1 MMLKDPFLNERFEPD
16 LMWFV
21 GVFDVYDREE
31 SKGVEL
37 EAYDPNDQTDRNM
50 LIRKYCLNQPYLSHR
65 HKLALIENL
74 EAVLKDPSFDFQAI
88 FEIDECETNSWPREE
103 WYSLESPRRFF
114 QDVYQLATEIW
125 KEDLLMA
132 ASEDKSAW

>member
-1 MMLKDPFLNERFEPD
+1 MMLKDPFVNERFEPD

-37 EAYDPNDQTDRNM
+37 EVYDPNDQADRNI
-50 LIRKYCLNQPYLSHR
+50 LIKKYCLNQPYLSYR

-74 EAVLKDPSFDFQAI
+74 EVVLKDPSFNFQMI
-88 FEIDECETNSWPREE
+88 FEIDECEANSWPREE
-103 WYSLESPRRFF
+103 WYSLESPRCFF
-114 QDVYQLATEIW
+114 QDIYQLAKEIW